1 MGEERQ
7 EKIEKF
13 FVWSRVESGG
23 KLLLDCSQ
31 EKRIQGLMSEN
42 IFEIYSIILQGE
54 EIFISPGRG
63 LVTVSKNDESVKSIK
78 QVLIIS

>member
-13 FVWSRVESGG
+13 FVWSRVQSRG

-42 IFEIYSIILQGE
+42 IFEIHIYSIIL
-54 EIFISPGRG
+54 
-63 LVTVSKNDESVKSIK
+63 
-78 QVLIIS
+78 